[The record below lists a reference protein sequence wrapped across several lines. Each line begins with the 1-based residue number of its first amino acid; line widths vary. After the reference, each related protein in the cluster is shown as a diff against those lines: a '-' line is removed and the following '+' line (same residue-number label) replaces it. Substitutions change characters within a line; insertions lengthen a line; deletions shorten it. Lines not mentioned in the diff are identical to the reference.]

1 MPLFKTFTIGSGR
14 SCDIKLDRSSIA
26 AIHAELVI
34 AKNGKLHLTDRGSE
48 TGTFRKQ
55 GEQWV
60 ALVQEYIQPTE
71 PMRFGDYHTSV
82 STLLNIIAPD
92 GIDVLLGNGVN
103 SNGGYSS
110 KDALPTGRVRRS
122 IETGEIVPVK
132 DD

>member
-1 MPLFKTFTIGSGR
+1 MPFFKTFTIGSA
-14 SCDIKLDRSSIA
+14 SNCDIKLDRSSVA

-34 AKNGKLHLTDRGSE
+34 AKNGNLHLTDRASE

-55 GEQWV
+55 DEQWV
-60 ALVQEYIQPTE
+60 PLIQDYIQPTE
-71 PMRFGDYHTSV
+71 PVRFGDYHTSV

-92 GIDVLLGNGVN
+92 GIDTLLGNGVG

-132 DD
+132 DN

>member
-1 MPLFKTFTIGSGR
+1 MPLFKTFTIGSG
-14 SCDIKLDRSSIA
+14 SNCDIKLDRSSIA

-34 AKNGKLHLTDRGSE
+34 AKNGKLHLTDRASK

-60 ALVQEYIQPTE
+60 PLVQDYIQPTE
-71 PMRFGDYHTSV
+71 PVRFGDYHTSV

-92 GIDVLLGNGVN
+92 GVDRLSWDGAG
-103 SNGGYSS
+103 SNGGYNP
-110 KDALPTGRVRRS
+110 KDVLPTGRVRRS
-122 IETGEIVPVK
+122 SETGEIVPVK